1 MEPLLQF
8 LASTTRPKSNE
19 ALPPSITN
27 MKAQKLSYLAGG
39 LYGHLENRDL
49 SAGIFQAWNHRP
61 AQPDWYRFIKSRI
74 GNSPAAPLEPFRV
87 VTLYPHNVEENFG
100 GMTAPQLRNFTYT

>member
-8 LASTTRPKSNE
+8 LSWITRPKSNE

-27 MKAQKLSYLAGG
+27 MKAQKFSYLAGS

-49 SAGIFQAWNHRP
+49 SAGIFQAWNHGP

-74 GNSPAAPLEPFRV
+74 GDSPTAPSEPFQQ
-87 VTLYPHNVEENFG
+87 VTLYRTMSRKTSAE
-100 GMTAPQLRNFTYT
+100 